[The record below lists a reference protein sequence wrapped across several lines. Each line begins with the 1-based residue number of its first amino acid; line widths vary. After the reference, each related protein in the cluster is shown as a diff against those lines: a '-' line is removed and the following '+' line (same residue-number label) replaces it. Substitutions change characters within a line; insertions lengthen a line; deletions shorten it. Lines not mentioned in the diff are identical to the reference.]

1 MEGCH
6 GSQQTRCK
14 TLSGVHLTMACTAI
28 KVLLLLYYADP
39 CSSGD
44 IRFLDN
50 TTEYEGHIEIC
61 TDHGLW
67 SIISAYSWSYLDAVV
82 ACRQLG
88 FTDSSKTCVGV
99 YLIKCSLH

>member
-1 MEGCH
+1 MA
-6 GSQQTRCK
+6 
-14 TLSGVHLTMACTAI
+14 LTSCTII
-28 KVLLLLYYADP
+28 KVLQLFYYADP

-67 SIISAYSWSYLDAVV
+67 SIISAYLWSYPNAFV

-88 FTDSSKTCVGV
+88 FTDSSKTCMVLNEFI
-99 YLIKCSLH
+99 LIKCSLH